1 MELKYTSRELKP
13 LKKKENIL
21 WKAQKSSVNKSLKI
35 VLIFCKDKL
44 C

>member
-1 MELKYTSRELKP
+1 MELKYTSRELKS